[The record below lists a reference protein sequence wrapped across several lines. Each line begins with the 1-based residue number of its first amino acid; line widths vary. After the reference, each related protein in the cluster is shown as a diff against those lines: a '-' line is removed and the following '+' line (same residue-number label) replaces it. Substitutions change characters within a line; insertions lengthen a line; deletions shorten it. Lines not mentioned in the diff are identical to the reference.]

1 MDRGIRGPRRGR
13 GRHMGDRD
21 RRLLPLSSPPHH
33 VGTAR
38 DPRHVGGNHGP
49 GNAGRRGRGRDHCVA
64 GRRAGTPGHGPG
76 VGYPD
81 GRWRRGHA
89 GGLAAGRDAPGQVPV
104 PRVRRAVRSRRDRV
118 PRAGPAHR
126 RSGMAGQRRRQPGGH
141 RVRSRGRGRAAE
153 LPLIWDAVV
162 VGAGPAG
169 STTAL
174 LLARAGASVL
184 LLDRARFPRD
194 KPCSEYLSPATTDV
208 LERLGG
214 GILAAVERTTH
225 ARLYGMKV
233 VAPGGAAMVGRF
245 RGASRPYSFAVPRT
259 SFAAILVAAAA
270 AARAGARVSEGTTV
284 EDLVWE
290 RGAVAGV
297 VARSRNGQRARCRA
311 RVVIG
316 ADGLRSVVARRLGLV
331 RTSPPRRFAFTAHMA
346 DVGGVDELGELHV
359 SDRGYVGLGPV
370 GAGIT
375 TVALVLP
382 LRVVR
387 GSGRDYRTEFVA
399 ELNQF
404 PGLAGRFDARRLVRG
419 VLTTGPFAQWARVA
433 ALPGALLVG
442 DAADFFDPFTG
453 QGIHTA
459 LRGAELVA
467 ECLIPGLAPGVSRA
481 YARARRREFAGKW
494 LLERLIGL
502 GVGAPALTDRV
513 VGRLARRPDLAD
525 LLVSATGNVLPA
537 RRVFTPSVL
546 ARLFW

>member
-1 MDRGIRGPRRGR
+1 M
-13 GRHMGDRD
+13 
-21 RRLLPLSSPPHH
+21 
-33 VGTAR
+33 
-38 DPRHVGGNHGP
+38 
-49 GNAGRRGRGRDHCVA
+49 
-64 GRRAGTPGHGPG
+64 
-76 VGYPD
+76 
-81 GRWRRGHA
+81 
-89 GGLAAGRDAPGQVPV
+89 
-104 PRVRRAVRSRRDRV
+104 
-118 PRAGPAHR
+118 
-126 RSGMAGQRRRQPGGH
+126 
-141 RVRSRGRGRAAE
+141 
-153 LPLIWDAVV
+153 
-162 VGAGPAG
+162 GAGPAG

-208 LERLGG
+208 LERLGV

-245 RGASRPYSFAVPRT
+245 RGASRPYSFAIPRT
-259 SFAAILVAAAA
+259 SFDAILVAA

-284 EDLVWE
+284 EDLVWD

-297 VARSRNGQRARCRA
+297 VARSRNGQRATCRA
-311 RVVIG
+311 RIVIG

-331 RTSPPRRFAFTAHMA
+331 RTSPPRRFAFTAHVA

-370 GAGIT
+370 GAGLT

-382 LRVVR
+382 LSVVR
-387 GSGRDYRTEFVA
+387 GSGRDYRSEFVA
-399 ELNQF
+399 ELNRF
-404 PGLAGRFDARRLVRG
+404 PGLAGRFDARRLVRE

-467 ECLIPGLAPGVSRA
+467 ESLIPGLTDPGRKPGVPGVSRA
-481 YARARRREFAGKW
+481 YASARRREFAGKW

-502 GVGAPALTDRV
+502 GVGSPALTDRV

-546 ARLFW
+546 ARLLW